1 MIKNVTIGSDPE
13 FFISDGNRFIPSIG
27 IIPGDKLEPFDM
39 GNGFYIQKDNVL
51 IEGNIPPAR
60 SKEEFVYNMKELKS
74 LMNDYL
80 RIVHPILH
88 IVSGDSAEYNME
100 ELKQYPE
107 AMLFGCSSY
116 LNAWTNTTTKAQS
129 LAHSP
134 WRTAGMHIH
143 YGYDLNERFNKLEVN
158 KLIVKA
164 FDFFVT
170 TQARKIYNDKIRS
183 YYYGELGSYRNTS
196 YGCEARSLGGYF
208 TKDEFLPKV
217 YDGAIQAIE
226 YVNELLI
233 TNQTES
239 LEKAMSINEIQYDRT
254 PIFIF

>member
-1 MIKNVTIGSDPE
+1 MI
-13 FFISDGNRFIPSIG
+13 
-27 IIPGDKLEPFDM
+27 
-39 GNGFYIQKDNVL
+39 
-51 IEGNIPPAR
+51 
-60 SKEEFVYNMKELKS
+60 ELKA

-80 RIVHPILH
+80 RIVHPALH
-88 IVSGDSAEYNME
+88 IVSGDSAEYNIE
-100 ELKQYPE
+100 ELKQHPE
-107 AMLFGCSSY
+107 AMEFGCQPY
-116 LNAWTNTTTKAQS
+116 KNAWTNTTTKAQS

-134 WRTAGMHIH
+134 WRTAGFHIH
-143 YGYDLNERFNKLEVN
+143 IGYDDPEIEIN

-233 TNQTES
+233 TNQTDS
-239 LEKAMSINEIQYDRT
+239 LEKAMSVNEIQYDRT